1 VSTIKFPEF
10 EAVSPDG
17 AAGGKGFTTIDPV
30 AVLDAPLLS
39 VTVRDAV

>member
-1 VSTIKFPEF
+1 MTKYPES
-10 EAVSPDG
+10 EAVRPDG
-17 AAGGKGFTTIDPV
+17 AAGGRGFATMEPV